1 MARRLAWFY
10 SEPMR
15 KTNDSK
21 PDTKKP
27 KRIRL
32 SPSIPP
38 MPPDRAFVVQFRGG
52 PKSGPAWFGGR
63 VEHLLSGT
71 STEFA
76 TVQTLAEFFKRVLKQ
91 VPRAE
96 PEMKRRK

>member
-1 MARRLAWFY
+1 
-10 SEPMR
+10 MR
-15 KTNDSK
+15 KNNNSK
-21 PDTKKP
+21 RDMNKSKQ
-27 KRIRL
+27 IRL
-32 SPSIPP
+32 SPSIPS

-76 TVQTLAEFFKRVLKQ
+76 TVQALAEFFKRVLKQ
-91 VPRAE
+91 VPPAGRE
-96 PEMKRRK
+96 TKRLK